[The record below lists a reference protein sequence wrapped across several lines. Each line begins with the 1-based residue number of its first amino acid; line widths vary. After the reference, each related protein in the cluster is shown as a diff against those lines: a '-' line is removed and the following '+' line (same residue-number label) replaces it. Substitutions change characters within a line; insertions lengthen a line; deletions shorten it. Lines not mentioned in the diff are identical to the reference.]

1 LKFYASV
8 RLDVRRIEN
17 IKQGEEVVGS
27 RTRVTVKKNKVAPPF
42 RTAEFDIM
50 YNEGISTAGDLLD
63 LAVSEEIVI
72 KRGAFYSYGDI
83 RLGQGRENAKAFL
96 VENPAL
102 AAEIDRL
109 VRERHG
115 MSIVLE
121 PKAQVRIPVSA
132 GVEENPSVP
141 LAA

>member
-1 LKFYASV
+1 
-8 RLDVRRIEN
+8 
-17 IKQGEEVVGS
+17 
-27 RTRVTVKKNKVAPPF
+27 VTVKKNKVAPPF

-50 YNEGISTAGDLLD
+50 YNEGISAVGDLLD
-63 LAVSEEIVI
+63 LAVSEEIVV

-96 VENPAL
+96 AENPDL

-109 VRERHG
+109 VRQQHG
-115 MSIVLE
+115 MPVVLE
-121 PKAQVRIPVSA
+121 PKAQVRVPVAA
-132 GVEENPSVP
+132 GVEENSSIP